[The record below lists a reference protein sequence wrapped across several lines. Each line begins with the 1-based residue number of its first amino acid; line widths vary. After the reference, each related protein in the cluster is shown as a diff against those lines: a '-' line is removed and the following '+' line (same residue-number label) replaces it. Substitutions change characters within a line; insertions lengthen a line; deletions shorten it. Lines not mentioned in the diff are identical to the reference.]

1 MENEKLRTLAK
12 ELLPYLLE
20 LTPIFLDGLKN
31 TKANGPNKPVKPHK
45 NTLYLPEIDYL
56 CWYAQEVGLLKYC
69 GYNRHGDINVGNARN
84 MAELPFGFYL
94 LGGNGDMREDYIFPV
109 GLLQAFVSGVY
120 DMNYLWDYRLTTD
133 SRTMYMKGVHD
144 GAKEVTRN
152 VCARYVHM
160 QGGPTITQHIIDNT
174 RAYWGT
180 MPDDGGRSIVTKA
193 TMEELLGQFEMGLMT
208 PGKVPWHIDV
218 TYRNNM
224 RDVTMEERMA
234 GIMPDAPE
242 INPTPIA
249 EMPTSLWKEPKKISI
264 ART

>member
-1 MENEKLRTLAK
+1 M
-12 ELLPYLLE
+12 
-20 LTPIFLDGLKN
+20 
-31 TKANGPNKPVKPHK
+31 
-45 NTLYLPEIDYL
+45 
-56 CWYAQEVGLLKYC
+56 
-69 GYNRHGDINVGNARN
+69 NV
-84 MAELPFGFYL
+84 
-94 LGGNGDMREDYIFPV
+94 
-109 GLLQAFVSGVY
+109 
-120 DMNYLWDYRLTTD
+120 
-133 SRTMYMKGVHD
+133 SRTD
-144 GAKEVTRN
+144 I
-152 VCARYVHM
+152 
-160 QGGPTITQHIIDNT
+160 P